1 MLPQNVTSIQLKLKY
16 SNVRNGNGSLGS
28 AVQCFQNFNVEY
40 HLVEKIIG
48 RMASAKWS
56 KIKVE
61 EFDLEV

>member
-1 MLPQNVTSIQLKLKY
+1 MVPVDLFDELYSTSCHLISMSYFFDEMVL
-16 SNVRNGNGSLGS
+16 
-28 AVQCFQNFNVEY
+28 VEY

-61 EFDLEV
+61 KFDLDV

>member
-1 MLPQNVTSIQLKLKY
+1 MKDLPRSNWFENVLVAKGIYLDLK
-16 SNVRNGNGSLGS
+16 
-28 AVQCFQNFNVEY
+28 FVEY

-61 EFDLEV
+61 KFDLDV